1 MTVYRDT
8 MIGLLQA
15 VEIEKGRDDS
25 EFQKLL
31 NEQFKDPEFKKEWDS
46 FQPEM
51 EAIQAEIDARI
62 EKEKRENCTTKTIK
76 HV

>member
-62 EKEKRENCTTKTIK
+62 EKEKREKLHN
-76 HV
+76 

>member
-15 VEIEKGRDDS
+15 VEIEKGKENS

-31 NEQFKDPEFKKEWDS
+31 NEQLKDPEFKKEWES

-62 EKEKRENCTTKTIK
+62 EKEKLHN
-76 HV
+76 

>member
-15 VEIEKGRDDS
+15 VEIEKGKENS

-31 NEQFKDPEFKKEWDS
+31 NEQLKDPEFKKEWES
-46 FQPEM
+46 FQPEK

-62 EKEKRENCTTKTIK
+62 EKEKLHN
-76 HV
+76 

>member
-15 VEIEKGRDDS
+15 VEIEKGKENS

-31 NEQFKDPEFKKEWDS
+31 KEQLKDPEFKKEWEF

-62 EKEKRENCTTKTIK
+62 EKEKREKLHN
-76 HV
+76 

>member
-15 VEIEKGRDDS
+15 VEIEKGKDNS

-31 NEQFKDPEFKKEWDS
+31 NEQLKNPEFKKEWES
-46 FQPEM
+46 SRPEM
-51 EAIQAEIDARI
+51 ETIKTEIDARI
-62 EKEKRENCTTKTIK
+62 EKEKREKLHN
-76 HV
+76 

>member
-15 VEIEKGRDDS
+15 VEIEKGKDNS

-31 NEQFKDPEFKKEWDS
+31 KEQLKDPEFKKEWES

-51 EAIQAEIDARI
+51 EAIQAE
-62 EKEKRENCTTKTIK
+62 
-76 HV
+76 

>member
-15 VEIEKGRDDS
+15 VEIEKGKENS

-31 NEQFKDPEFKKEWDS
+31 NEQLKDPEFKKKWES

-62 EKEKRENCTTKTIK
+62 EKEKLHN
-76 HV
+76 

>member
-15 VEIEKGRDDS
+15 VEIEKGKDDS

-31 NEQFKDPEFKKEWDS
+31 NEQLKDPEFKKEWDAI
-46 FQPEM
+46 QPEM
-51 EAIQAEIDARI
+51 KAIQAEIDARI
-62 EKEKRENCTTKTIK
+62 EKEKLHN
-76 HV
+76 